1 MVSDIVQTKKRINI
15 ELTKAIIEKLDK
27 FAGQV
32 NSSRSE
38 LIRRLISEKL
48 AEREKDEFEQAM
60 KEGYLANYDLI
71 KESSKEWD
79 FTLGDGL

>member
-1 MVSDIVQTKKRINI
+1 MATDIVQTKKRINI
-15 ELTKAIIEKLDK
+15 ELTNAIIKKLDK

-48 AEREKDEFEQAM
+48 AEREKDEFEHAM
-60 KEGYLANYDLI
+60 KEGYLANYDFT